1 MNEILN
7 ETLGLY
13 SSTVPSNFSLLSPAF
28 ANSTTTL
35 QLPHSVA
42 LDKAINIVTII
53 ILFITMVSLGCTMEI
68 PKIKA
73 YMMKPR
79 EVLLAV
85 LTQYGIMPLTA
96 FLMAKVF
103 QLSPLE
109 AVTVLICG
117 CSPGGNLSNILAWA
131 FQGDMNLSIV
141 MTTCSTALAL
151 GMMPLLL
158 YLYCKGIPDIQNAVP
173 FMGIFIALLMTLLPC
188 AIGIAI
194 NHRFPRFS
202 HIITKMGMGILLVSA
217 VIIAILI
224 GMTIGSEIMLIMTP
238 PLIATASLMPLTGY
252 VLGYLLSTAF
262 RFSGPCRRT
271 VSMETGCQNIQLCA
285 TILKVAFPPET
296 IGPLYLFP
304 LLYNFFQAGEPL
316 LFAVLLRCHQKF
328 SVPVEAVK
336 PEEKHEYLS
345 VDRQEE
351 TGP

>member
-202 HIITKMGMGILLVSA
+202 HIITKMQKNSFYGNWLSEYPALCHHPEGCFSPRDHWPSLPLPVTLQLLSGWRASA
-217 VIIAILI
+217 VCCPPQVSPEIFCPSGGCEARRETRVPVC
-224 GMTIGSEIMLIMTP
+224 GQTGGDGTID
-238 PLIATASLMPLTGY
+238 LMGDAWTCQ
-252 VLGYLLSTAF
+252 
-262 RFSGPCRRT
+262 SGFQ
-271 VSMETGCQNIQLCA
+271 EAHL
-285 TILKVAFPPET
+285 ILKFASVH
-296 IGPLYLFP
+296 YLP
-304 LLYNFFQAGEPL
+304 
-316 LFAVLLRCHQKF
+316 
-328 SVPVEAVK
+328 
-336 PEEKHEYLS
+336 
-345 VDRQEE
+345 
-351 TGP
+351 